1 MGEGEGTERALCPW
15 CRPRSCITS
24 LAMLSPQPAPGAL
37 RNTAPALH
45 PGLSHTPALHR
56 RLGELTRLRAGTIT
70 VGSRVGGRGQAGCQM
85 LLPRTTQGP
94 ASPVPEERWARNPE
108 ALPLEHLPS
117 SPSI

>member
-1 MGEGEGTERALCPW
+1 MWEGEGTERALCPW

-56 RLGELTRLRAGTIT
+56 RLGELTRLRAGTVT

-85 LLPRTTQGP
+85 VLPGTTQGP

>member
-1 MGEGEGTERALCPW
+1 MPGGGRW
-15 CRPRSCITS
+15 CRKGPGSCITR

-45 PGLSHTPALHR
+45 PGLSHTHALHR
-56 RLGELTRLRAGTIT
+56 RLGELTRLQTGTVT
-70 VGSRVGGRGQAGCQM
+70 VGSRVGGRGQADCQTVV
-85 LLPRTTQGP
+85 PRTTQGP